1 MRHLTVTI
9 EVTMQRATLL
19 ALFFCLLLSLGC
31 TRSDRD
37 SPSDGESADTP
48 AMKRAPVQGGELEYE
63 TRGDG
68 EPVLLIHGSLI
79 AASFLPLMD
88 ESALA
93 DYRAIRYHRRGYAGS
108 TAAEGPLDTYIE
120 RAAVDAE
127 ALLRHLGADRA
138 HVVGHSYGGLVALQL
153 AHDAPEVVHSL
164 VLLEPPLPNPS
175 ASESAE
181 EANPPGMES
190 YRAGDPIKAVDQFL
204 RAFVTPEWRTVV
216 ARTVPGGV
224 QQAERDAST
233 NFEIESPAW
242 HRWNFDS
249 DMAEKI
255 SQPILYLRGSEGY
268 EIPDLAHAWWPQM
281 EHHMVQDV
289 THALQMEDPQAVAE
303 AIADFLDRHPF

>member
-1 MRHLTVTI
+1 
-9 EVTMQRATLL
+9 
-19 ALFFCLLLSLGC
+19 
-31 TRSDRD
+31 
-37 SPSDGESADTP
+37 
-48 AMKRAPVQGGELEYE
+48 MKRAPVQSGELEYE

-79 AASFLPLMD
+79 AASFLPVMD
-88 ESALA
+88 EDAL
-93 DYRAIRYHRRGYAGS
+93 DDFRLIRYHRRGYAGS
-108 TAAEGPLDTYIE
+108 TAAEEPLETYIE

-175 ASESAE
+175 ASYPE
-181 EANPPGMES
+181 EANPPGMER
-190 YRAGDPIKAVDQFL
+190 YRAGEPVGAVDQFL
-204 RAFVTPEWRTVV
+204 QAYMTPEWRTVV

-224 QQAERDAST
+224 EQAERDAST

-242 HRWNFDS
+242 HRWNFDRGK
-249 DMAEKI
+249 AEQI
-255 SQPILYLRGSEGY
+255 SQPILYVTGSEGY
-268 EIPDLAHAWWPQM
+268 EVPDFVHAWWPQM
-281 EHHMVQDV
+281 EHRMVPDV

-303 AIADFLDRHPF
+303 VIADFIQRHPLEERSNQ